1 MLPIFRILFVVHIVF
16 RYRLLSLL
24 PAHPLLKPLIVLQH
38 LTPSSWFGPRHL
50 SEGERLQYAL
60 QDLGPIF
67 IKFGQLLST
76 RRDLLPGEWTDA
88 LAKLQDQ
95 VPPFDAAISQRII
108 ERELGRPVGE
118 VFEHFERTPMAAAS
132 VAQVHAARLP
142 GGQEVVVKVIRPG
155 IEAVVA
161 RDLKVMRF
169 GAAWLE
175 RLWKDARYFRPGR
188 VVADYQDVILA
199 ELDLSQEARNAEA
212 MRRHFL
218 FSPLLHI
225 PATHPALSTRHIMV
239 SDRIYG
245 IPVNDIERIR
255 AAGIEPR
262 LLAERGFEIFFTQV
276 FRHNLFHADMHP
288 GNIFV
293 NPENPQTPQYIA
305 VDCAIAGR
313 LSKEDL
319 HILGRL
325 VLLLMR
331 QDYAGM
337 ADLVVRAGWTTA
349 PIDRSRFQRVLEEII
364 EPIVSVPLDQLE
376 FAPLVMKMFDAARGF
391 HIEVPVQYILL
402 LKTLVHI
409 EGLGRS
415 IYPQLDVWSLG
426 RPMLES
432 WMLEQYGPTATLKKL
447 QERMP
452 EWAAQLPDMPELFR
466 DALDTLRHLPHQQRQ
481 LEEHMR
487 RDLTQHRRKLLGG
500 LAGLGLI
507 TTAVSLTIIASPA
520 FWAGA
525 ALASG
530 IILTGW
536 ALRQ

>member
-1 MLPIFRILFVVHIVF
+1 MLPVFRILFVLHIVC

-24 PAHPLLKPLIVLQH
+24 PSHPLLKPLILIEY
-38 LTPSSWFGPRHL
+38 LAPSSWFGPRHL
-50 SEGERLQYAL
+50 SEGERLRQAL

-67 IKFGQLLST
+67 IKFGQLLAT

-95 VPPFDAAISQRII
+95 VPPFDADASQRII
-108 ERELGRPVGE
+108 ELELGKPVGE
-118 VFEHFERTPMAAAS
+118 LFARFDKIPMASAS
-132 VAQVHAARLP
+132 VAQVHAAMLAD
-142 GGQEVVVKVIRPG
+142 GKEVVIKVIRPG
-155 IEAVVA
+155 IDRTVA
-161 RDLKVMRF
+161 RDLKVMKF

-175 RLWKDARYFRPGR
+175 RLWKDARYFRPSR
-188 VVADYQDVILA
+188 VVADYEEVIVG
-199 ELDLSQEARNAEA
+199 ELDLTREAHNAEA
-212 MRRHFL
+212 MRRHFM

-225 PATHPALSTRHIMV
+225 PATHPALCTRKVMV

-262 LLAERGFEIFFTQV
+262 LLAERGFEIFFAQV

-293 NPENPQTPQYIA
+293 NPAHPESPQYMA

-313 LSKEDL
+313 LSKQDL
-319 HILGRL
+319 DVLGRL
-325 VLLLMR
+325 ALLVMR
-331 QDYAGM
+331 RDYGGM
-337 ADLVVRAGWTTA
+337 VDLVIRAGWTTM
-349 PIDRSRFQRVLEEII
+349 PVDRSRFQRALEEIV
-364 EPIVSVPLDQLE
+364 EPIMSVPLDQLE
-376 FAPLVMKMFDAARGF
+376 FAPLVMKLFDTARGF
-391 HIEVPVQYILL
+391 HIEAPVQYILL

-415 IYPQLDVWSLG
+415 IYPQLDIWTLG
-426 RPMLES
+426 RPMLEG
-432 WMLEQYGPTATLKKL
+432 WMLEQYGPAATLKKL
-447 QERMP
+447 QDRMP
-452 EWAAQLPDMPELFR
+452 EWAAQLPEMPEMFR

-481 LEEHMR
+481 LEDHMR
-487 RDLTQHRRKLLGG
+487 RDLTRHRRKLIGG
-500 LAGLGLI
+500 LAGLGLM
-507 TTAVSLTIIASPA
+507 AAAALAPA

-525 ALASG
+525 ALVAG
-530 IILTGW
+530 IGLTLW